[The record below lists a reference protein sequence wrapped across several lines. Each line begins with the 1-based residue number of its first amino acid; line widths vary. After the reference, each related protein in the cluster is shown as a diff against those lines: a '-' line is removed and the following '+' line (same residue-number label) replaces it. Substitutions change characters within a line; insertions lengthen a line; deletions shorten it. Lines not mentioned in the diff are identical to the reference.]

1 MKIVRHT
8 DANFSQKLREVTAP
22 SSLFDPGIEQRTRA
36 IIDAVQMRGDDALL
50 EFTEKFDGARLT
62 ANQLAVTQAEL
73 MVASLKADES
83 LRAAVAEA
91 EKNIAT
97 FARKSLLRNWE
108 CRNSHGARVGEKFD
122 PFQPVRSRSSSNAP
136 APSSTPFKS
145 RGDDAL
151 LEFTEKFDGAKLAAD
166 QLAVTQA
173 ELFNASLA
181 ADESL
186 RAAVAEAEKN
196 IAAFARKS
204 LRKNWQ
210 MKNSHGASVGEK
222 FDPFQRVGVYIPGGT
237 APLVSTALMTIT
249 LAKVAGCPEIVV
261 CTPCGRDGS
270 INPALLFAA
279 RAAGATEIYRVGG
292 AQAIAAMAYG
302 TKTIRRVQKIFGP
315 GNAYVVTA
323 KRLLVGHVAIDLLP
337 GPSELLVLAD
347 ETANPKF
354 AAADLL
360 AQAEHGSGHERVWL
374 VTTSAKILKAVEK
387 EIAKQLPKLA
397 RREFIQRVLDDNAWL
412 IQVKSLDDARGAG
425 EPARAGALRSDD
437 AQSAQGFRRHSDG
450 GRDFPRA
457 VVADGAGRLRG
468 RAEPHAADRRRG
480 RVVCRPDR
488 GPVPAPHQRGGIQ
501 PRLAQES
508 AARREKIRGTGR
520 LGRAWEKRGNQ
531 EINPRSTRLVRHCKT
546 CVLKITRMTCSN
558 GWKTRIMP
566 PNISRRCWRKKTA
579 RRS

>member
-1 MKIVRHT
+1 MQ
-8 DANFSQKLREVTAP
+8 A
-22 SSLFDPGIEQRTRA
+22 
-36 IIDAVQMRGDDALL
+36 RGDAALL
-50 EFTEKFDGARLT
+50 ELTER
-62 ANQLAVTQAEL
+62 
-73 MVASLKADES
+73 
-83 LRAAVAEA
+83 
-91 EKNIAT
+91 
-97 FARKSLLRNWE
+97 
-108 CRNSHGARVGEKFD
+108 
-122 PFQPVRSRSSSNAP
+122 
-136 APSSTPFKS
+136 
-145 RGDDAL
+145 
-151 LEFTEKFDGAKLAAD
+151 FDGAKLAAD

-173 ELFNASLA
+173 ELVTASLK

-210 MKNSHGASVGEK
+210 MNNSHGASVGEK

-237 APLVSTALMTIT
+237 APLVSTALMTVT

-261 CTPCGRDGS
+261 CTPCGKDGS

-302 TKTIRRVQKIFGP
+302 TDTIRRVQKIFGP

-323 KRLLVGHVAIDLLP
+323 KRLVVGHVAIDLLP

-347 ETANPKF
+347 DTANPKF
-354 AAADLL
+354 VAADML
-360 AQAEHGSGHERVWL
+360 AQAEHGTGHERVWL
-374 VTTSAKILKAVEK
+374 VTTSGKLLKAVEK
-387 EIAKQLPKLA
+387 EIARQLPKLA
-397 RREFIQRVLDDNAWL
+397 RREFIQRALAPQRLADPGEIARRR
-412 IQVKSLDDARGAG
+412 RGAG

-437 AQSAQGFRRHSDG
+437 AQAAQGFRRHPDG

-457 VVADGAGRLRG
+457 VFADGAGRLRG

-488 GPVPAPHQRGGIQ
+488 GPVPAAHQRGGIQ

-508 AARREKIRGTGR
+508 AARREKIRRTRR
-520 LGRAWEKRGNQ
+520 LAKVQRFA
-531 EINPRSTRLVRHCKT
+531 LVRFHLIYLC
-546 CVLKITRMTCSN
+546 
-558 GWKTRIMP
+558 
-566 PNISRRCWRKKTA
+566 RRV
-579 RRS
+579 